1 MSETV
6 DLKKLGLI
14 KDAEQT
20 VVPPAPVQG
29 LETPIK
35 APEGMSEEEYLNSPM
50 GRIEQAIAALLF
62 ASETFGK
69 RLDQC
74 ERYLTYLLAKD
85 PFMGKKINA
94 IAEAAKK
101 AEDVKKETEE
111 KKDDGQTK

>member
-14 KDAEQT
+14 KDEEVTVKPPTPAQT
-20 VVPPAPVQG
+20 VEMPITPPQG
-29 LETPIK
+29 
-35 APEGMSEEEYLNSPM
+35 MNEEEYLNSPM
-50 GRIEQAIAALLF
+50 GRIEQAMAALMF
-62 ASETFGK
+62 ASETFGQ

-85 PFMGKKINA
+85 AHMGPKIAA

-101 AEDVKKETEE
+101 EEE
-111 KKDDGQTK
+111 KNAEGKAE